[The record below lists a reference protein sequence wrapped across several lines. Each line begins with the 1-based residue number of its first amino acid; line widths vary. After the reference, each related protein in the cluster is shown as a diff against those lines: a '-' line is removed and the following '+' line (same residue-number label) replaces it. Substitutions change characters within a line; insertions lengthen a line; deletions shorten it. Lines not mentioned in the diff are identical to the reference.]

1 MVNTVDNYL
10 GMIDYME
17 IDCCL
22 MMRGQILLVVNAL
35 LCPGDRKPM
44 DIGHAA
50 SFFWFEGAGI
60 TRGRLVPTQ

>member
-22 MMRGQILLVVNAL
+22 MMRGQILLVVNTL

-50 SFFWFEGAGI
+50 SFFGLRERGSPAGF
-60 TRGRLVPTQ
+60 